1 VVSLGPAIA
10 DLADFVREELRARKV
25 KLVVEAEAGVPAVR
39 VDVGQ
44 IRQALLNLIRNA
56 AEAMPDGGTVTLAA
70 QCVRGERQLGSWAAG
85 QLGSEKQPEAN
96 TRASDC
102 QAAESPSRQAA
113 EWVEIT
119 VTDSGVGIA
128 PEDQERVF
136 EPFFT
141 SKDGGTG
148 LGLAISREIVV
159 GHGGSLVC
167 ESNLGNGAIFRLSL
181 PAAEVERAL

>member
-1 VVSLGPAIA
+1 M
-10 DLADFVREELRARKV
+10 EL
-25 KLVVEAEAGVPAVR
+25 P
-39 VDVGQ
+39 
-44 IRQALLNLIRNA
+44 RQAA
-56 AEAMPDGGTVTLAA
+56 KP
-70 QCVRGERQLGSWAAG
+70 
-85 QLGSEKQPEAN
+85 
-96 TRASDC
+96 
-102 QAAESPSRQAA
+102 PSRQAA
-113 EWVEIT
+113 EWVEIA

-141 SKDGGTG
+141 SKEGGTG

-167 ESNLGNGAIFRLSL
+167 EGNLGNGATFRLSL